1 MHIHIKR
8 VKKAKHLSKNDK
20 MKLLDKIRIGLC
32 HASYH
37 RNLRYAEE
45 QKEKKDIN
53 KFKKH
58 IYRAENA
65 WRRLVQIQEKYKK

>member
-1 MHIHIKR
+1 
-8 VKKAKHLSKNDK
+8 
-20 MKLLDKIRIGLC
+20 MKLLDKIRTGLF

-53 KFKKH
+53 KFKKY

>member
-45 QKEKKDIN
+45 QKEKKILIN
-53 KFKKH
+53 LK
-58 IYRAENA
+58 
-65 WRRLVQIQEKYKK
+65 

>member
-8 VKKAKHLSKNDK
+8 IRKTRLINKNDK
-20 MKLLDKIRIGLC
+20 MKLLDKIRTGLF

-53 KFKKH
+53 KFKKY